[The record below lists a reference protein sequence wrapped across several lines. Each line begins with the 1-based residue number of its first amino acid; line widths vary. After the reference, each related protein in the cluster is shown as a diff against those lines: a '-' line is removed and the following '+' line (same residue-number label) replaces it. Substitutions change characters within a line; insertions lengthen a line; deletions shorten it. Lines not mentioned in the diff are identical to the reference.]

1 MVDHR
6 MPSQEYTRFHH
17 SYSDDEASECDSDY
31 TRMSL
36 DSFFEGTGTSG
47 TSVDF
52 SMRSPSPAPSVFS
65 MTSSLRAQAY
75 KTEFGRGL
83 NNYSDVYRLPA
94 DEEELERLGRLSSIG
109 LMSLLYSL

>member
-65 MTSSLRAQAY
+65 MTSSLHAQAY

-83 NNYSDVYRLPA
+83 NNYSGVYRLPP
-94 DEEELERLGRLSSIG
+94 DKEELERLGRLLSIE
-109 LMSLLYSL
+109 LMPLLYSL